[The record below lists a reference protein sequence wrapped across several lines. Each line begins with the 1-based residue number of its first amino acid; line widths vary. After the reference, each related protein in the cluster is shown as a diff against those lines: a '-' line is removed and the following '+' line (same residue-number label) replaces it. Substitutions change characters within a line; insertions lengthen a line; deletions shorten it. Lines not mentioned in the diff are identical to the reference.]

1 MTRHD
6 SHAAELGEF
15 LKARRAE
22 LTPREVD
29 LPDTG
34 AMRRVPGLRRE
45 EVAQLAAVSVDYY
58 TRIEQGRLT
67 ASSAI
72 LRTLVRALRLDVDQ
86 EAYLYELAGK
96 TAAARPR
103 RGRTQQLRPPMRRLI
118 DQLTET
124 PAMVLGRRSD
134 ILAWN
139 PMAAALYT
147 DFGQIPA
154 SQRNYVRLLFLDPTM
169 RNLHA
174 DWEEAART
182 SAAALRMEA
191 AQDPDDPRLAA
202 LVGELS
208 VQDPDFRGWWATHQ
222 VTTASYGTKHFRHP
236 VVGDI
241 TLDCDTWECPDG
253 HAQRLIVLTAEPG
266 TPAHEKLRIL
276 ASWNAHPASRQPAG
290 PSRSAGSDTNQR
302 ADG

>member
-1 MTRHD
+1 MARHD
-6 SHAAELGEF
+6 THAGELGEF

-22 LTPREVD
+22 LTPEEVG

-45 EVAQLAAVSVDYY
+45 EVAQLAAMSVDYY
-58 TRIEQGRLT
+58 TRIEQDRLA

-72 LRTLVRALRLDVDQ
+72 LRTLVRALRLDADQ

-96 TAAARPR
+96 TAVRPR
-103 RGRTQQLRPPMRRLI
+103 RGRTEQLRPPMRRLL

-124 PAMVLGRRSD
+124 PAMVLARRTD
-134 ILAWN
+134 IVAWN

-147 DFGQIPA
+147 DFAQIPA
-154 SQRNYVRLLFLDPTM
+154 SQRNYVRLLFLDPAM

-174 DWEEAART
+174 NWEEAART
-182 SAAALRMEA
+182 SVAALRMEA
-191 AQDPDDPRLAA
+191 ARDPDDPRLAA

-208 VQDPDFRGWWATHQ
+208 VQNPGFRGWWATHQ
-222 VTTASYGTKHFRHP
+222 VTTASYGTKHYRHP

-253 HAQRLIVLTAEPG
+253 HSQRLIVLTAEPG

-276 ASWNAHPASRQPAG
+276 ASWNAQPAG
-290 PSRSAGSDTNQR
+290 RQPTGPSGSAGSDPNQR